1 MLKVLVFRQ
10 LKYLNKYDNKIF
22 RLEFRIV
29 YLKNLILTDTN
40 KNAKQKNLTQTKNLI
55 TILQ

>member
-1 MLKVLVFRQ
+1 MLVFRQ

-29 YLKNLILTDTN
+29 YLKNLILNDTN
-40 KNAKQKNLTQTKNLI
+40 KNTTQKNWHKQKT
-55 TILQ
+55 